1 MATYLDCTTVGRTG
15 ISCTRAV
22 VVYLHLIMQPRLL
35 QDSCT
40 EKKRIFLYLNYLF
53 FSSFSSANG
62 LKQFIDQCEMAV
74 SNYNIIKKET
84 DQVCSLLLLLIGL
97 VWFMVFYA
105 TFNNISVMLWW
116 SILFVEE
123 TRVPGECTLIR
134 ET

>member
-1 MATYLDCTTVGRTG
+1 MK
-15 ISCTRAV
+15 
-22 VVYLHLIMQPRLL
+22 PRLL

-84 DQVCSLLLLLIGL
+84 DQVCSLHLLLIGL
-97 VWFMVFYA
+97 VYGVLA
-105 TFNNISVMLWW
+105 TFNNISVILWW

-123 TRVPGECTLIR
+123 TEYLEIVRLIR